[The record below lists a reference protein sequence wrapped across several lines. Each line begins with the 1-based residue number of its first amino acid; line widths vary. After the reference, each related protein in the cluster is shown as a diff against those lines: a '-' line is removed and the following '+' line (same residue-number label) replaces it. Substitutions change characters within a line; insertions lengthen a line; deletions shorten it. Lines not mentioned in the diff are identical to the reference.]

1 MAPWITR
8 DPVTWPPDPV
18 VDHESKAAPTSRRTA
33 TAMSAAPRANRQF
46 LEGPYPESVQGC
58 LYDLEGQRPL
68 PKRLTNPIKQTPT
81 RDEPSSPSLST
92 TLPLPFPCLPYL
104 TGHTKLP
111 IYTVTVIFQAQHCLQ
126 SRANVPHTTPRLH
139 QLQNR
144 PTNLKYRFM
153 RVFSDFDTLADGPD

>member
-1 MAPWITR
+1 LAPWITR

-33 TAMSAAPRANRQF
+33 TATSAAPRANRQF
-46 LEGPYPESVQGC
+46 LERPYPESVQGC

-68 PKRLTNPIKQTPT
+68 PKRPTNPVKQTPT

-104 TGHTKLP
+104 TGHTNLP
-111 IYTVTVIFQAQHCLQ
+111 IYTGTVIFSSTTLPPEPRQGTSHYT
-126 SRANVPHTTPRLH
+126 PTTPAPEPTYKPQIPLYESLLRL
-139 QLQNR
+139 
-144 PTNLKYRFM
+144 
-153 RVFSDFDTLADGPD
+153 